1 MDKTQMVTV
10 PVSDGDWSFSFELT
24 LEQACE
30 ILNSRVGHII
40 KLNETREQI
49 YVQDNDTLSHT
60 KATNFPSHNDGSTS
74 EGLQREATCSIL
86 KRMVSDGAW
95 ESDDEALC

>member
-30 ILNSRVGHII
+30 ILNSRVGDII

-60 KATNFPSHNDGSTS
+60 KAANFLSHNDGSTS

-95 ESDDEALC
+95 ASDDEALC